1 MITGISHA
9 CYLVSDLD
17 RSVAFYCDKLGMR
30 KAFDLNLRGGEVR
43 GVFLLT
49 GRRTFVE
56 LFEGDP
62 VPLPPNATHKHVSF
76 EVDDMEATVRTLR
89 ERGVEVSDIVRGGEN
104 SYQAWVTDPDGIRLE
119 LQQFTPESFQVE
131 AMERLGD

>member
-17 RSVAFYCDKLGMR
+17 RSVAFYCDKLGLR

-43 GVFLLT
+43 GVFLLA
-49 GRRTFVE
+49 GRRTFIE

-62 VPLPPNATHKHVSF
+62 VPTPPNATHRHVCL
-76 EVDDMEATVRTLR
+76 EVDDMEATVRGLR
-89 ERGVEVSDIVRGGEN
+89 QRGVEVSDIARGGEN
-104 SYQAWVTDPDGIRLE
+104 SYQVWLSDPDGTRIE
-119 LQQFTPESFQVE
+119 LQQFTPESLQVE